1 LGQLKG
7 PFKIFASIR
16 LAIFV
21 ILGMAAI
28 AAVGTITEA
37 RYDAEVAQK
46 LVYQSIY
53 MYIVMG
59 TLIVTLIGVMI
70 DRWPWRIHH
79 TGFVMAHIGIITLLF
94 GSWVTQKYGI
104 DGTLE
109 FDIGQS
115 RDSIM
120 VKDRDLSIYSSL
132 DGNSFTTMYSSEV
145 DFLRHPPT
153 PANPF
158 IIHLGADDL
167 KFLNYEHF
175 AFRESEID
183 GTENE
188 QDGPAIRF
196 QLENPN
202 VNLTQWLRRENQRP
216 ETEVDLGPAKVIL
229 ADSLPP
235 PMNRNAVI
243 LIQKPKSET
252 LNYVIYNKDNTV
264 RKKGQVKQTE
274 TVETGW
280 MGMKFR
286 LLRFLPHSR
295 ETVTYKV
302 SPTASP
308 ISTSALR
315 FTFRGQEYW
324 LGLDSMLRIYLED
337 RMYMIR
343 FGHRSLKLAFPL
355 KLEKFSMGT
364 YEGTEHAS
372 SYESLVNVPGRGQIK
387 ISMNE
392 PLQQQGFTFYQ
403 SSFLRNERGEAVT
416 SILSVNHD
424 PGRWI
429 KYAGSMMMVFGS
441 VMLFWFKK
449 SWYPKKRSGS

>member
-1 LGQLKG
+1 
-7 PFKIFASIR
+7 
-16 LAIFV
+16 
-21 ILGMAAI
+21 MAAI

-46 LVYQSIY
+46 LVYQSVY
-53 MYIVMG
+53 MYVVMG
-59 TLIVTLIGVMI
+59 ALIVNLIGVMI
-70 DRWPWRIHH
+70 DRWPWRQHH
-79 TGFVMAHIGIITLLF
+79 TGFVMAHVGIITLLF
-94 GSWVTQKYGI
+94 GAWLTQKYGI

-109 FDIGQS
+109 FDVGQA
-115 RDSIM
+115 RDAIM

-132 DGNSFTTMYSSEV
+132 DGNSFTTMYQSEV

-153 PANPF
+153 PEKPF
-158 IIHLGADDL
+158 IIHLGSDDL
-167 KFLNYEHF
+167 KFLQYEHF

-183 GTENE
+183 GSENE

-216 ETEVDLGPAKVIL
+216 QTEIDLGPAKVIL
-229 ADSLPP
+229 AEKLPE
-235 PMNRNAVI
+235 PMGRNAVVVI
-243 LIQKPKSET
+243 TKPKSDT
-252 LNYVIYNKDNTV
+252 LDYVIYNKDNTV
-264 RKKGQVKQTE
+264 RKKGRVKQSE

-286 LLRFLPHSR
+286 LLRYLPHSR

-315 FTFRGQEYW
+315 FTFHGQEYW
-324 LGLDSMLRIYLED
+324 LGLDSMLRVYLED

-343 FGHRSLKLAFPL
+343 YGHRALKLAFPL
-355 KLEKFSMGT
+355 KLKNFSMGT

-372 SYESLVNVPGRGQIK
+372 SYESVVEVPGRGDVK

-392 PLQQQGFTFYQ
+392 PLQLHGFTFYQ

-429 KYAGSMMMVFGS
+429 KYTGSMMMVFGS
-441 VMLFWFKK
+441 IMLFWFKRTK
-449 SWYPKKRSGS
+449 WYPKKRSGS